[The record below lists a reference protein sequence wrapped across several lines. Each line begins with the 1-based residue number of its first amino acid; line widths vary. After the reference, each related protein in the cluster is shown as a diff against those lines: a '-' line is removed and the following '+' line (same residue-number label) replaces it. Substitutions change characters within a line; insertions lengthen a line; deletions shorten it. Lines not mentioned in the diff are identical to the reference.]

1 MASRLLYP
9 TPMGHVLLAYQ
20 LPLRTTQDER
30 IYTAR
35 VCGRERDDGTWEGWL
50 EFVPDDGSA
59 AVPTQR
65 ETTQPNLAGLEY
77 WATGLTPVYLE
88 GALTRALVPPPTVAT
103 PPVDTPASTTPVTE
117 SVLNP
122 FSVFAKGEGM
132 LRRQLGA
139 LSPRHLRAIV
149 RAYDLAGASD
159 PDLEAMAAPELIA
172 LIVLAV
178 RSRLAA

>member
-1 MASRLLYP
+1 
-9 TPMGHVLLAYQ
+9 MGHVLLAYQ
-20 LPLRTTQDER
+20 VPLRTTQDER
-30 IYTAR
+30 VYTAQ

-59 AVPTQR
+59 VVPTQR
-65 ETTQPNLAGLEY
+65 ETTQPNLVDLEY

-88 GALTRALVPPPTVAT
+88 GALERALTPPPTVAA
-103 PPVDTPASTTPVTE
+103 PLSAPKGPAPE

-122 FSVFAKGEGM
+122 FSVYAKGEGL
-132 LRRQLGA
+132 LRRQLAA

-149 RAYDLAGASD
+149 RAYDLTGASD
-159 PDLEAMAAPELIA
+159 LDLEAMIAPELIA

-178 RSRLAA
+178 RARLAA

>member
-1 MASRLLYP
+1 
-9 TPMGHVLLAYQ
+9 MGHVLLAYQ

-30 IYTAR
+30 VYTAR

-59 AVPTQR
+59 VVPTQR

-77 WATGLTPVYLE
+77 WATGLTPVYLA
-88 GALTRALVPPPTVAT
+88 GALQRALTPPAAVAT
-103 PPVDTPASTTPVTE
+103 PPVDTPAAKAPVTD

-122 FSVFAKGEGM
+122 FAVYAKGEGQ

-139 LSPRHLRAIV
+139 LSPSHLRAIV

-159 PDLEAMAAPELIA
+159 LDLEAVLAPELVA

>member
-1 MASRLLYP
+1 
-9 TPMGHVLLAYQ
+9 MGHVLLAYQ
-20 LPLRTTQDER
+20 LPLRTTQDQR
-30 IYTAR
+30 VYTAQ

-59 AVPTQR
+59 VVPTQR
-65 ETTQPNLAGLEY
+65 ETTQPNLVDLEY

-88 GALTRALVPPPTVAT
+88 GALARALVPPPAVAT
-103 PPVDTPASTTPVTE
+103 PPVDTPASKTPVTD

-122 FSVFAKGEGM
+122 FSVFAKGEGL

-149 RAYDLAGASD
+149 RAYELTGASD
-159 PDLEAMAAPELIA
+159 LDLEAVTAPELVA

>member
-1 MASRLLYP
+1 
-9 TPMGHVLLAYQ
+9 MGHVLLAYQ

-30 IYTAR
+30 VYTAQ

-59 AVPTQR
+59 VVPTQR
-65 ETTQPNLAGLEY
+65 ETTQPNLVDLEY

-88 GALTRALVPPPTVAT
+88 GALERALTPPPAVAA
-103 PPVDTPASTTPVTE
+103 PLSAPKGPAPE

-122 FSVFAKGEGM
+122 FSVYAKGEGL

-159 PDLEAMAAPELIA
+159 LDLEAMIAPELIA

-178 RSRLAA
+178 RARLAA